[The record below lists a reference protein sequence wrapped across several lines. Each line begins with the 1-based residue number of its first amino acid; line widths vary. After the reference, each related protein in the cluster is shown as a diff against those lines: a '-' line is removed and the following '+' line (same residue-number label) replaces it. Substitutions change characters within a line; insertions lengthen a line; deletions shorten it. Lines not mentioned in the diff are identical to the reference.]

1 MGVYEVT
8 GAKILRKGFKIK
20 NALKTSYIW
29 STKYT
34 KFEHFYKNPVS
45 IAKPMPE
52 DYFTSR

>member
-34 KFEHFYKNPVS
+34 KFEHFYKKPVS